1 MFEDIQIGTDSP
13 KTVNAIIEIPKDT
26 YNKYEYDEKL
36 GIIRLDR
43 VLYSP
48 MHYPVDYGF
57 IPETRSDDGD
67 HLDVMVIT
75 NAPVFVGCLLEVR
88 PLGVL
93 LMEDNKG
100 VDEKIL
106 AVPLKNPI
114 YDKYRKLSDVS
125 PHFLKEIEHF
135 FAEYKHL
142 ENCKDATIR
151 GWGNRL
157 TAYKIIRESQKTYQR
172 EIKNKMLK

>member
-1 MFEDIQIGTDSP
+1 MFENIKIGDKSP
-13 KTVNAIIEIPKDT
+13 KIVNAIVEIPKDT
-26 YNKYEYDEKL
+26 YNKYEYDENL
-36 GIIRLDR
+36 GIIKLDR

-67 HLDVMVIT
+67 HLDVMIIT
-75 NAPVFVGCLLEVR
+75 TSPVFTGCLLEVR

-93 LMEDNKG
+93 LMRDNKG
-100 VDEKIL
+100 VDEKII
-106 AVPLKNPI
+106 AVPLKNPV
-114 YDKYRKLSDVS
+114 YDHYKKLSDLS

-135 FAEYKHL
+135 FAEYKRL
-142 ENCKDATIR
+142 ETCKDPIIK

-157 TAYKIIRESQKTYQR
+157 KAYRIIKESQKRYQN
-172 EIKNKMLK
+172 ELADKMIK